1 MPTPPIKISQARS
14 RLPELAKYLARHP
27 DQVVLVEHRDLD
39 ERIALTTEGHLRYLE
54 TLVKELRKQV
64 SRPFR
69 LAGSIT
75 SALEEE
81 ELEVA
86 LKEVKAEQARL
97 QKEKQRGLA
106 S

>member
-1 MPTPPIKISQARS
+1 MPRRVKISEARGK
-14 RLPELAKYLARHP
+14 LPELAKYLMSHP

-39 ERIALTTEGHLRYLE
+39 GRIALITERHLRYLE

-69 LAGSIT
+69 LSGSIT
-75 SALEEE
+75 SELSDE
-81 ELEVA
+81 ELETA
-86 LKEVKAEQARL
+86 LKEMREEQARL
-97 QKEKQRGLA
+97 REGKLRKLA

>member
-1 MPTPPIKISQARS
+1 MPRRMKISEARAK
-14 RLPELAKYLARHP
+14 LPELAKYLVSHP

-39 ERIALTTEGHLRYLE
+39 DRIALTTERHLRYLE
-54 TLVKELRKQV
+54 TLVTELKAQV

-75 SALEEE
+75 SAFGDEALERALREVREE
-81 ELEVA
+81 
-86 LKEVKAEQARL
+86 QSQL
-97 QKEKQRGLA
+97 QEKKLRRLA